1 MEEESVEGGEGRE
14 EMRGERRDGERE
26 FVLCSRKQKVKS
38 SHMHSSA
45 WKLWLSTA
53 KSSMR
58 SES

>member
-14 EMRGERRDGERE
+14 EMRGEGWRE